1 MDYLTAWREG
11 HKAGMELSL
20 QIINELT
27 GHDFETASEVVL
39 LIKELEHE
47 RDINYLGGNQEKMM
61 DSMAQKIAIQNYL
74 WKD

>member
-27 GHDFETASEVVL
+27 SHDFKTASEVVL
-39 LIKELEHE
+39 LIKELENE